1 MSQIRVNVN
10 LSYKGRSTSAIALF
24 DSGAETY
31 AFVDT
36 SIAKKLGLPQGDAQG
51 YSGIAGSDVGFKS
64 AVDSLSLSENPHCAV
79 TGNVPVLVGT
89 VTVPNVTMLIGEYF
103 IKTTGMKVD
112 FSNGT
117 MVTQCQGGPTIA
129 VSQPI
134 PTEYWLIGGAALAA
148 LVATLIFVL
157 KD

>member
-36 SIAKKLGLPQGDAQG
+36 SIAKKLGLPQGEAQG

-64 AVDSLSLSENPHCAV
+64 AVDSLSLSENPTCAV
-79 TGNVPVLVGT
+79 TGSVPVLVGT

-103 IKTTGMKVD
+103 IKNTGMVTD
-112 FSNGT
+112 FSTGQ
-117 MVTQCQGGPTIA
+117 MVTRCHGGPSIA
-129 VSQPI
+129 VSQPVPI
-134 PTEYWLIGGAALAA
+134 EYWLLGGAALAA
-148 LVATLIFVL
+148 LIAAFVFL
-157 KD
+157 VKD